1 MIIYFIIYYNQV
13 LLCRWEG
20 GAVCDQ
26 CRLRL
31 QGPLLQQAGLLSW
44 RTVGGREGGTE
55 GRRDGGHRHI
65 LFICRLPFDEEQLE
79 IADQDKT
86 DPFEKQPQGYINNNP
101 AKNSPVVNGKSKS
114 GGGAG
119 GGGGGGGSRGGS
131 KGGTGGRNRGGKRQ
145 QQSSGGRRQGGTS
158 GKQRQRPNNTRSG
171 SRCPGGNVESC
182 LAACEEIDDV
192 KSYTACVKTCG
203 SRC

>member
-1 MIIYFIIYYNQV
+1 MIKYNTIYYNQV

-31 QGPLLQQAGLLSW
+31 QGALLQQAGLLSR
-44 RTVGGREGGTE
+44 RTVGTE
-55 GRRDGGHRHI
+55 IRRDGGHRHI
-65 LFICRLPFDEEQLE
+65 CFICRLPFDEEQLE

-114 GGGAG
+114 GGGPGGGAG
-119 GGGGGGGSRGGS
+119 GARGGS
-131 KGGTGGRNRGGKRQ
+131 KGGTGGSAGGRNRGGKRQ

-182 LAACEEIDDV
+182 LAACEEIGDV
-192 KSYTACVKTCG
+192 KSYTTCVKTCG